1 MVADVGENATS
12 SCGDRPLSDEGAGGG
27 LGEALGEGVGK
38 GVGGDFFLGAGD
50 EVFQGDLRVFGAED
64 DGVAGFA
71 VFGGLELFADFGGGE
86 GVVDAEVAG
95 AEGLQGGEGVRA
107 LGFVGDDEG
116 GVDGEGVLHGAGE
129 FELGAGGFVQEE
141 AEDDVAHG
149 ETGGGHVGFAVAHEG
164 AEFVVAT
171 AAGDGAEAVLEVED
185 FEDSAGIVGEAAD
198 DGGVDADVLP
208 ESAGGEVGAEVGEG
222 GVVGVGAVHEGA
234 DGAEGEADG
243 FEFFGGFLG
252 LGAFDFVDDLQEG
265 AGLFGGDVVV
275 GEEGVPDFAV
285 AEADGE
291 VFGADAEFEHGVDG
305 EGDEF
310 GVGAGGGVAEDVGV
324 ELDELAG
331 AAFLGFFI
339 AEAGADLEPLQGL
352 FVVAL
357 AGGGEAREGG
367 CDLGAHGEF
376 AVGFVFEAEE
386 LAGDFVAGF
395 FAEEVGGFED
405 GDVVF
410 DEAVAAGDAAPGGE
424 DEVAAGAG
432 FGIEVAEAFD
442 GLEGGHGGGR
452 MGED

>member
-1 MVADVGENATS
+1 M
-12 SCGDRPLSDEGAGGG
+12 
-27 LGEALGEGVGK
+27 
-38 GVGGDFFLGAGD
+38 
-50 EVFQGDLRVFGAED
+50 
-64 DGVAGFA
+64 
-71 VFGGLELFADFGGGE
+71 
-86 GVVDAEVAG
+86 
-95 AEGLQGGEGVRA
+95 
-107 LGFVGDDEG
+107 
-116 GVDGEGVLHGAGE
+116 
-129 FELGAGGFVQEE
+129 
-141 AEDDVAHG
+141 
-149 ETGGGHVGFAVAHEG
+149 
-164 AEFVVAT
+164 
-171 AAGDGAEAVLEVED
+171 LEVED
-185 FEDSAGIVGEAAD
+185 FEDGAGVVGEAAD

-208 ESAGGEVGAEVGEG
+208 EAAGGEVGAEVGEG

-234 DGAEGEADG
+234 DGAEREADG
-243 FEFFGGFLG
+243 FEFLGGFLG
-252 LGAFDFVDDLQEG
+252 LGALDFVDDLQEG

-331 AAFLGFFI
+331 AAFLGFLI

-357 AGGGEAREGG
+357 AGGGEACEGG
-367 CDLGAHGEF
+367 CDLGAHGEL

-424 DEVAAGAG
+424 DEVATGAG
-432 FGIEVAEAFD
+432 FGVEVAEAFD
-442 GLEGGHGGGR
+442 GLKGGHGG
-452 MGED
+452 